1 MGNRLI
7 INDLGKKSYH
17 ETYNLQLDLVDKI
30 YRGKITDDILLLVE
44 HPSIFTI
51 GKGGTRANIIVPAEK
66 LRREKIRVYEID
78 RGGDI
83 TYHGPGQLVGYPIL
97 NLKEYKMD
105 LHWLLHSYEEVFIR
119 MLRGVF
125 GLKAMRIPGLTG
137 VWVNNEKIVAIGVGV
152 KHWITFHGFAFNIAP
167 SLEYFKYIIP
177 CGIAD
182 KGITSIQKLFPEV
195 SLKWKEMVNLVVKYF
210 AETFQIEVV

>member
-1 MGNRLI
+1 MRTRLI
-7 INDLGKKSYH
+7 VNDLGKKSYH

-66 LRREKIRVYEID
+66 LRREKIRVYESD

-105 LHWLLHSYEEVFIR
+105 LHWLLHSYEKVFIR
-119 MLRGVF
+119 MLRDVF

-167 SLEYFKYIIP
+167 NLEYFKYIIP